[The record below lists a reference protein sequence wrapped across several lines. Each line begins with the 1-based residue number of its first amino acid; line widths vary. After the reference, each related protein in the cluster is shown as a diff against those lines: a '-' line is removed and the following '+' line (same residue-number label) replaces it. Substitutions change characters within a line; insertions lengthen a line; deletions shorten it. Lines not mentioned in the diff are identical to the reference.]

1 MEFAHLISKQ
11 KYFFRSA
18 LAALLILFG
27 STTSAGLFDND
38 IRVRKFLCDGTTG
51 KPKKGDYFV
60 VTYVVEKNT
69 VFTKTEFTIGNEVLG
84 KELDKLEPCQILD
97 KRNWK
102 CGGETSIVD
111 RNLTSVFPM
120 HQVVDGKYY
129 FVPGSTNFKPWKD
142 QFCKYEQL
150 N

>member
-1 MEFAHLISKQ
+1 MVISRRTSIL
-11 KYFFRSA
+11 KYFSYA
-18 LAALLILFG
+18 LASLLMLFG
-27 STTSAGLFDND
+27 SNTSAGLFDND

-51 KPKKGDYFV
+51 KPKKGDYVV

-69 VFTKTEFTIGNEVLG
+69 VFTKTELTIGNETLG
-84 KELDKLEPCQILD
+84 KDLDKLEPCQILD

-102 CGGETSIVD
+102 CGGETSIYGK
-111 RNLTSVFPM
+111 NLTDVYPT

-129 FVPGSTNFKPWKD
+129 FLQGSTNFKPWKD